1 MKKYLIFI
9 ILLLF
14 PIMVSALDYRLS
26 SHIDIGSVFFE
37 NSNISLYVDDNYTYN
52 FNFYLDGELIVDE
65 FIEEETPYIDYR
77 LFVYNNTKRIFL
89 KNMDYETRI
98 QDKIINFTIYFET
111 VPSDVKI
118 HCFVPDTIP
127 INQVGVNDDRFD
139 PQFCDDYLEEG
150 NYYSSKDILYLYDYD
165 ATANFYIEDDSD
177 SYYHDTLA
185 RYFPDLEDDTYWVY
199 TVSDDIGYQGYLSP
213 IFEAYVPPK
222 FEFKCEPKTIKQ
234 GETSK
239 CTLYGI
245 SDLDLI
251 RVNFDVDPKRY
262 EIVNVTYPKGIT
274 NQNGD
279 KQYNLRIASSV
290 EQDHEGQV
298 LGVFEITNN
307 ENLEFEDPVQIINL
321 DYVDEKARGE
331 YPNLEDPV
339 EILAAAEK
347 AAEEKNPNTKAF
359 SILVPLISFAITSV
373 LYFIIAKT
381 KKIKRYS

>member
-245 SDLDLI
+245 SSLDLI
-251 RVNFDVDPKRY
+251 RVNFDVVSTAIVITIAAAIAVSAVIVVRIIIFIGIVCDRAVIVVIISILGIIFSFRNFRIAIVIADGY
-262 EIVNVTYPKGIT
+262 SLGRNHLFLAFYIICIIVNLCGIKT
-274 NQNGD
+274 C
-279 KQYNLRIASSV
+279 IA
-290 EQDHEGQV
+290 
-298 LGVFEITNN
+298 
-307 ENLEFEDPVQIINL
+307 
-321 DYVDEKARGE
+321 RC
-331 YPNLEDPV
+331 
-339 EILAAAEK
+339 
-347 AAEEKNPNTKAF
+347 
-359 SILVPLISFAITSV
+359 
-373 LYFIIAKT
+373 
-381 KKIKRYS
+381 